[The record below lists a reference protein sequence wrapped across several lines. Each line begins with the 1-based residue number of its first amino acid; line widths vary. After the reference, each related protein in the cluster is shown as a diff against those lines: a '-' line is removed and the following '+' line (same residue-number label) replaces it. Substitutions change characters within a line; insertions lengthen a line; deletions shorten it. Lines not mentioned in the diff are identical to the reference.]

1 MIRGIN
7 ISINVKGGMMSAKLG
22 TRLIQL
28 LLLIVAVGLTLPV
41 GPAPAQAQERVR
53 VVVSF
58 YPLQEAVQKV
68 GGDRI
73 VATNLVAA
81 GAEPHDLELTPRD
94 VETIRQAQLVVFLG
108 AGFQPTVERAV
119 AALAG
124 SNVTVVDVA
133 RNMPLRPGEGEFAN
147 ATDPHVWLDPLLL
160 KQIVVDVRDAL
171 LQLDP
176 AGRDL
181 FEANTIAYQ
190 AALDQLHEEMRAGLE
205 NCTRRE
211 IVTGHA
217 AYAYLAARYNLRQIA
232 VTGLSPDAEPSP
244 REMQEIIRLARQYG
258 VRVVYTEPGVDP
270 RLSATVAR
278 ELGARTRVLNPI
290 EGITVE
296 EQAAGK
302 GYVDLMRENLSAL
315 REGLGCR

>member
-1 MIRGIN
+1 
-7 ISINVKGGMMSAKLG
+7 VH
-22 TRLIQL
+22 L
-28 LLLIVAVGLTLPV
+28 LLLICALGLALPAS
-41 GPAPAQAQERVR
+41 PTPAQAQERVR

-58 YPLQEAVQKV
+58 YPLQEAAQRV
-68 GGDRI
+68 GGDR
-73 VATNLVAA
+73 VMVTNLVPA

-124 SNVTVVDVA
+124 SNVAIVDVA
-133 RNMPLRPGEGEFAN
+133 RNMPLRPGEGEFAS
-147 ATDPHVWLDPLLL
+147 AMDPHVWLDPLLL
-160 KQIVVDVRDAL
+160 KQIVVDIRDAL
-171 LQLDP
+171 LRLDP

-181 FEANTIAYQ
+181 FEANTIAYHG
-190 AALDQLHEEMRAGLE
+190 ALDQLHEEFRAGLE

-211 IVTGHA
+211 VVTGHA
-217 AYAYLAARYNLRQIA
+217 AFAYLTARYNLRQIA
-232 VTGLSPDAEPSP
+232 VAGLSPEAEPSP

-258 VRVVYTEPGVDP
+258 VRVVYTEPGADP

-290 EGITVE
+290 EGITAE

>member
-1 MIRGIN
+1 LIR
-7 ISINVKGGMMSAKLG
+7 
-22 TRLIQL
+22 L
-28 LLLIVAVGLTLPV
+28 LLLILVAGFTLLV
-41 GPAPAQAQERVR
+41 DSAPAQAQEPIR

-58 YPLQEAVQKV
+58 YPLQEAVQQV
-68 GGDRI
+68 GGNR
-73 VATNLVAA
+73 VTVTNLVAA
-81 GAEPHDLELTPRD
+81 GSEPHDLELTPRD
-94 VETIRQAQLVVFLG
+94 VETIRQSQLIVFLG

-124 SNVTVVDVA
+124 SNVAIVDVA
-133 RNMPLRPGEGEFAN
+133 GNMPLRPGEGEFAN
-147 ATDPHVWLDPLLL
+147 RMDPHVWLDPLLL
-160 KQIVVDVRDAL
+160 KQIAADVRDTL
-171 LQLDP
+171 VRLDP

-181 FEANTIAYQ
+181 FEANTAAYHGV
-190 AALDQLHEEMRAGLE
+190 LDQLHEEFRAGLE

-217 AYAYLAARYNLRQIA
+217 AFAYLAARYNLRQLA
-232 VTGLSPDAEPSP
+232 VTGLSPEAEPSP

-258 VRVVYTEPGVDP
+258 VRVVFTEPGVDP

-290 EGITVE
+290 EGLTADE
-296 EQAAGK
+296 HAARK
-302 GYVDLMRENLSAL
+302 GYVELMRDNLSAL